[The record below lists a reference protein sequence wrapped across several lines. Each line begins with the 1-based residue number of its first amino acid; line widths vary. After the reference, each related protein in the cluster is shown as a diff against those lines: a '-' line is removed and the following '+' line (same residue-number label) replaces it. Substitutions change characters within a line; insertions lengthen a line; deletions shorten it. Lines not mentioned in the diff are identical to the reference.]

1 MNISQP
7 NENSKTTF
15 DFSNVCREH
24 IAECKIVPGFLKMK
38 SLAPMG
44 IFFGLAYWGKDI
56 VFRFIIEY

>member
-44 IFFGLAYWGKDI
+44 IFFGLAY
-56 VFRFIIEY
+56 